1 MGARYLNRLLGISIN
16 GWKLPFRPCFNKTRW
31 VQLYLFSKLMG
42 ALAPILTH
50 PNDAPAKRPPKWVI
64 FTYSLANV
72 KSCWK
77 ATHGWNNGLWQVSL
91 QAKEGRISNELWF
104 HMSRVSWIRGAFK
117 TYILSSFCQNLILL
131 SNCKFPTISI
141 EAYRNLHSLVDV
153 SVCILHSLSP
163 DQKSLKVLCS
173 YSAIP

>member
-1 MGARYLNRLLGISIN
+1 MGARYLNKLLGISIN
-16 GWKLPFRPCFNKTRW
+16 GGKLPFRPCFNKTRW
-31 VQLYLFSKLMG
+31 VQLYLFCKLMG
-42 ALAPILTH
+42 ALAPTLTH

-117 TYILSSFCQNLILL
+117 TYILSSFFHNLILL

-141 EAYRNLHSLVDV
+141 EEYLPSLVDV
-153 SVCILHSLSP
+153 SVCILHSLTP